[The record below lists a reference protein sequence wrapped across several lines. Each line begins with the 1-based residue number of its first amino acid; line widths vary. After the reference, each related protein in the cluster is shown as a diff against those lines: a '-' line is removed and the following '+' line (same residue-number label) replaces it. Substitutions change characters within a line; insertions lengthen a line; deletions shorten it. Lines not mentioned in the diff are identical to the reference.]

1 MVALGNLSKYPWS
14 LLLPHRALDSSQPEV
29 GGHHAHP
36 NDGVVAAGVD
46 KSLAAPG
53 QVDRAVQSGQ
63 PIVWPDCAVL
73 VAVVVVAIRCH

>member
-46 KSLAAPG
+46 KSLAVPG
-53 QVDRAVQSGQ
+53 QAVRVEQSGYPRVQ
-63 PIVWPDCAVL
+63 QGC
-73 VAVVVVAIRCH
+73 VVVVAVWAVHYH